1 MHFFFILNPWRE
13 SVNKKLS
20 IIEKYIGKCSEISLG
35 IVAYCTV
42 HVRNIVLLMRN
53 DRPIFRAFIVF
64 ILLYMFVLG
73 YINVR
78 TKLTIATGCLLRKLK
93 IKTFFH

>member
-1 MHFFFILNPWRE
+1 MRW
-13 SVNKKLS
+13 
-20 IIEKYIGKCSEISLG
+20 G

-42 HVRNIVLLMRN
+42 HVRNTVLLMRN

-93 IKTFFH
+93 IKTFLQMMTFIEETVLN